1 MSLTLQQMRVLD
13 ALDALARNGSPPVH
27 KEIRR
32 ATGVHEVSLRL
43 DELEESGMIQTSRS
57 IPHRRG
63 GRAARVT
70 DAGHAV
76 LSNWRAKFPHVITT
90 GAGQHVRG
98 VLTPVSTESP
108 GRRLVERIRVHQES
122 AGVVVSIRDWWGES
136 ADDETHVAV
145 FPTSDQARALA
156 DRLCDLISKAVGD
169 GPDVEHT

>member
-1 MSLTLQQMRVLD
+1 
-13 ALDALARNGSPPVH
+13 
-27 KEIRR
+27 
-32 ATGVHEVSLRL
+32 
-43 DELEESGMIQTSRS
+43 MIEGARS

-76 LSNWRAKFPHVITT
+76 LSDWRAKFPHVITT

-98 VLTPVSTESP
+98 VLTPVPTESP

-145 FPTSDQARALA
+145 FPTPDLARALA
-156 DRLCDLISKAVGD
+156 DRLYDLISKAVGD